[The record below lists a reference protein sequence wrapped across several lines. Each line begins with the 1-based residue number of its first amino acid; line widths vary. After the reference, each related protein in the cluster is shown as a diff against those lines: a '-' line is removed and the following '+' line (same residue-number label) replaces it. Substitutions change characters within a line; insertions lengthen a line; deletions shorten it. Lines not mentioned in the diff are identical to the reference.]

1 MAVSALGVSSTTTA
15 TNLQASG
22 ISQEDFMKILL
33 TQLSYQDPLKPMDN
47 QQFVAQLAQF
57 TSLEQTR
64 QVNDRLDSLLG
75 IQGAT
80 QSVGLIGKT
89 VEIST
94 SSGTSVGTVTTINFA
109 QGQPQLTVK
118 LPDGQFLT
126 QVSPSQVSVVR

>member
-1 MAVSALGVSSTTTA
+1 MAVSALGVSSTGTA
-15 TNLQASG
+15 TTLQASG
-22 ISQEDFMKILL
+22 IGQEDFMKIML

-89 VEIST
+89 VEISS
-94 SSGTSVGTVTTINFA
+94 SSGASVGTVTTINFA
-109 QGQPQLTVK
+109 QGQPQLTVQ
-118 LPDGQFLT
+118 LANGQFLT
-126 QVSPSQVSVVR
+126 QVSPSQISVVR